1 MRKYEIAE
9 AEKCAEFQF
18 YIYFCC
24 IFRNLLQIPKLHG
37 IVMNPIGLTYQIKGH
52 SPSGFPCRMLM
63 YVLNKRIVVFG
74 SQDFFKTHFRH
85 IQHYCT
91 VNFSSLLYCTLTV
104 EKVCFSAPIILSKLL
119 IPASGVSA
127 S

>member
-24 IFRNLLQIPKLHG
+24 IFRNLLRIPKLHG
-37 IVMNPIGLTYQIKGH
+37 IVMNPIGSTYQIKGH

-63 YVLNKRIVVFG
+63 YVLNNNNNIKYSSIWKPR
-74 SQDFFKTHFRH
+74 FF
-85 IQHYCT
+85 
-91 VNFSSLLYCTLTV
+91 
-104 EKVCFSAPIILSKLL
+104 
-119 IPASGVSA
+119 
-127 S
+127 